1 MSPSSVA
8 THPNAGACRRQSPA
22 LAYAC
27 AHAYPNST
35 GLVVSLIDEIACLEG
50 AGVELV
56 AVRLYRLLAAAD
68 DPALEVG
75 LALYLHLKPTIP
87 GPDARGFGHAQVGA
101 LDVLFGQVQV
111 GRWGWAYGEAATDAA
126 LLACVVAA
134 VLPTFDTQVAA
145 DCGIDLPGTY
155 YRTA

>member
-1 MSPSSVA
+1 M
-8 THPNAGACRRQSPA
+8 
-22 LAYAC
+22 
-27 AHAYPNST
+27 
-35 GLVVSLIDEIACLEG
+35 
-50 AGVELV
+50 
-56 AVRLYRLLAAAD
+56 LAAAD

-75 LALYLHLKPTIP
+75 LALYLHLKPAVP
-87 GPDARGFGHAQVGA
+87 GPDARRLGHAQVGA

-111 GRWGWAYGEAATDAA
+111 GRWGWAHGEAATDAA

-134 VLPTFDTQVAA
+134 VLPTFDPQVAA